1 MKSVPTEILQSYV
14 LLSPSVDELRR
25 LEYNLISSETITR
38 ALQIIRHTNI
48 LNDFWDFNNYLENN
62 QAPFLTN
69 DSVGEQL
76 KLPE

>member
-1 MKSVPTEILQSYV
+1 MKSVPTEILQSYGF
-14 LLSPSVDELRR
+14 LSSVDEFRR
-25 LEYNLISSETITR
+25 LEYNLTSSETITR
-38 ALQIIRHTNI
+38 ALQIIRHTDI
-48 LNDFWDFNNYLENN
+48 LNDFWDFNDYLENN

>member
-62 QAPFLTN
+62 QAPFLTH